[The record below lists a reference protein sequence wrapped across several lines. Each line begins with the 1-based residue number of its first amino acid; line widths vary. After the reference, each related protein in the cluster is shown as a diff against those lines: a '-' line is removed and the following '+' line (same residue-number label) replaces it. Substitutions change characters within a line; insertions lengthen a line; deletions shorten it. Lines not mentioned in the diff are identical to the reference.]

1 MVIAFESRQAGRKRG
16 PCKATLSLRSNAAT
30 PLPRTFLAVGLA
42 ALVIQ
47 LVPAWRD
54 ALLYDRAALA
64 RGELW
69 RAWTGHLV
77 HFGWPHFVVD
87 AGLLLILGWLMEHK
101 HPRFSRLSLAFLPP
115 FISAVIWLFDPE
127 MARYGGLSAV
137 NLGLLLWFALQGWRR
152 DWTDWFWPAV
162 LVIYV
167 AEVVFE
173 IVQGGRGGGAIRF
186 DDPAIKV
193 ATSAHLAS
201 AAWALAAFA
210 LSRNLQPPTSNPHR
224 PGD

>member
-1 MVIAFESRQAGRKRG
+1 MASEPPS
-16 PCKATLSLRSNAAT
+16 TLSLRSNAAT
-30 PLPRTFLAVGLA
+30 PLPWTFLAVGLA

-47 LVPAWRD
+47 FFPAWRD
-54 ALLYDRAALA
+54 ALLHDRAGLA

-77 HFGWPHFVVD
+77 HFGWPHFIVD
-87 AGLLLILGWLMEHK
+87 AGLLLLLGWLMESK
-101 HPRFSRLSLAFLPP
+101 HPRFSRLALLLMPP
-115 FISAVIWLFDPE
+115 FISAVIHFLDPA
-127 MARYGGLSAV
+127 MLRYGGLSAV

-167 AEVVFE
+167 GEIVFE
-173 IVQGGRGGGAIRF
+173 ILQGGRGGGAIRF
-186 DDPAIKV
+186 DDPSIKV

-201 AAWALAAFA
+201 AAYALVAW
-210 LSRNLQPPTSNPHR
+210 LVVLRKR
-224 PGD
+224 